1 MNEHKK
7 TNGQSN
13 VKDFFQRLMML
24 MLTFMVSTALVGC
37 DETNGNGDTPTGK
50 IDSKV
55 VGTWTR
61 HNVSPLEYYN
71 FVFDKNGYFNYYIVG
86 TLSEY
91 SYKGNYS
98 VSDGKIYFTK
108 VVFTNGDYKA
118 NEPDSH
124 AGYKIEVD
132 KDGDLLRLDSSVG
145 KSFMGATTWRR
156 K

>member
-1 MNEHKK
+1 MTNFKFQMRKVAMIVACLAVTIMFAACDK
-7 TNGQSN
+7 TNG
-13 VKDFFQRLMML
+13 D
-24 MLTFMVSTALVGC
+24 
-37 DETNGNGDTPTGK
+37 DDDGNGGGK
-50 IDSKV
+50 NDSKV

-71 FVFDKNGYFNYYIVG
+71 FVFDKNGNFNYYIVG

-118 NEPDSH
+118 NEPDSN
-124 AGYKIEVD
+124 AGYEIEVD
-132 KDGDLLRLDSSVG
+132 KDGELLRLDSSVG

-156 K
+156 SQ